1 MTAIQLPTGARGAR
15 ILGLGAYRPRR
26 RVTNHDLAQMMDTN
40 DEWIQSRVGIAE
52 RRWASEDETLVEM
65 AVAAG
70 GKAIAASGLAPDEID
85 LVIVASASLRAP
97 DPGHRPAGRLQ
108 ARHPAPGVVRPQRR
122 LRRVLLRAGRRE
134 RQHRRRLLAQ
144 RAGGRGRAAH
154 RRHQPGGPD
163 DGGDLR
169 RRRRC
174 GRGGASDEPGIGPV
188 AWGSDGDQYNAIEIA
203 AGSSTMTMAGQ
214 AVYRW
219 ATTKLT
225 ETLVEAMEKAG
236 VGPADI
242 DVFAP
247 HQANLRI
254 VESMTKRLG
263 FPESTVIARDIVV
276 SGNTSAASVPLA
288 LTALL
293 ESGEAQ
299 VRRPGARPRLRRRPD
314 VRGSGARHPVSPPRS
329 PPSASGHTV
338 PFVGGFP
345 VRSQSPIRERGPSVS
360 REDIQSGLAEIL
372 EEVAGVTPADA
383 TPEKSFTDDLDVDSL
398 SMVEIATAV
407 EDKFGVAIPDDELGN
422 IKTVG
427 DAVSFIEK
435 NQG

>member
-1 MTAIQLPTGARGAR
+1 MTQIQLPQGAPGAR
-15 ILGLGAYRPRR
+15 ILGLGEYRPRR
-26 RVTNHDLAQMMDTN
+26 RVTNDDLAKVMETS

-52 RRWASEDETLVEM
+52 RRWADEDETLVEM

-85 LVIVASASLRAP
+85 LAVVASASLIVP
-97 DPGHRPAGRLQ
+97 IPGIGPQVAHRLGIRRPGAFDLNAGCAGWCYALGT
-108 ARHPAPGVVRPQRR
+108 ADDAI
-122 LRRVLLRAGRRE
+122 RAGSARNALVVGVE
-134 RQHRRRLLAQ
+134 RLSDVTDLTDRSTAVIFADG
-144 RAGGRGRAAH
+144 AGAAVV
-154 RRHQPGGPD
+154 
-163 DGGDLR
+163 
-169 RRRRC
+169 
-174 GRGGASDEPGIGPV
+174 GASDEPGIGPV
-188 AWGSDGDQYNAIEIA
+188 VWGSDGDQYNAIEIA

-263 FPESTVIARDIVV
+263 LPESTVIARDIVQ

-293 ESGEAQ
+293 ESGEAKSGDLALVLGYGAGLTFAGQ
-299 VRRPGARPRLRRRPD
+299 VLRLP
-314 VRGSGARHPVSPPRS
+314 
-329 PPSASGHTV
+329 
-338 PFVGGFP
+338 
-345 VRSQSPIRERGPSVS
+345 
-360 REDIQSGLAEIL
+360 
-372 EEVAGVTPADA
+372 
-383 TPEKSFTDDLDVDSL
+383 
-398 SMVEIATAV
+398 
-407 EDKFGVAIPDDELGN
+407 
-422 IKTVG
+422 
-427 DAVSFIEK
+427 
-435 NQG
+435 